1 MGYRQYLYSFDRSLV
16 EKIRNCKTCQD
27 FYDLVK
33 TEKPDAADDFFED
46 DLFIGL
52 YDLGS
57 QLYEFG
63 KDYENSDEMYK
74 HGDSLF
80 SSDELNEKYKD
91 FQPIVI
97 DEDGILCAI
106 DWNRKHCVEMYEDL
120 LREKSERKW
129 DSRSQFE
136 RLKDHAETYLSW
148 WKDNPA
154 DLNKD
159 HERLVSSWLY
169 ENEYFELVRIY
180 KTFDWEKNVMVFM
193 GW

>member
-1 MGYRQYLYSFDRSLV
+1 MGYRQYLYSFDRSFA
-16 EKIRNCKTCQD
+16 EKIRQCKTSQD

-33 TEKPDAADDFFED
+33 AEKPDAVDDFFED

-52 YDLGS
+52 YDRGS

-80 SSDELNEKYKD
+80 SSDELNEKYED
-91 FQPIVI
+91 FQPIII

-120 LREKSERKW
+120 LREKSEREW
-129 DSRSQFE
+129 DSRSQLE
-136 RLKDHAETYLSW
+136 RLKGHAETYLSW
-148 WKDNPA
+148 WKDDPA

-169 ENEYFELVRIY
+169 EHEYFELVRIF